1 MRAGKSIQELIAE
14 FIAMDAI
21 GLQAVLLQAK
31 DRGVEFDLER
41 SVRVD
46 ASGVFPM
53 RLLVSFES
61 QAFHQAFSPDLFL
74 PFTWMNLPNENL
86 NRLRTFFPKAWRVH
100 FGWELGVHG
109 WIGKIYL
116 ELHPREIV
124 DNDVANNDVATSGRF
139 EPGQLLFLGYKWPLS
154 GTASAVVSKYKILT
168 HLPAREALEV
178 WKGSVEQ
185 ISREFEA
192 EAYLNLVECLGGSC
206 PENPDLLVLEVAD
219 EGSQR
224 VSYDIN
230 LYDLEQSVESIQD
243 VWMALFANSIPDS
256 VQQAYRRYLGSI
268 AQERV
273 GHMAC
278 GLDRSG
284 STFWTLY
291 YGACRVVTR

>member
-14 FIAMDAI
+14 FIALDAI
-21 GLQAVLLQAK
+21 GLQAVLWQAK

-46 ASGVFPM
+46 AFGVFPM

-86 NRLRTFFPKAWRVH
+86 NRLKTFFPKAWRVH

-116 ELHPREIV
+116 ELHPREID

-168 HLPAREALEV
+168 HLPARKALEV

-206 PENPDLLVLEVAD
+206 PENPDLLVLEVVD
-219 EGSQR
+219 EGSLR

-243 VWMALFANSIPDS
+243 VWMALFANSIPDC